1 MPVWHA
7 PYTRPLAV
15 SKRTHPK
22 NMVKKI
28 IIGISIF
35 LGLGLVAFIGWW
47 VMLISAFGGFDK
59 DYSIT
64 DLKENFEENK
74 AAIYELK
81 KYYREI
87 VPDEYFVE
95 IEFENDNTLGRF
107 GIKDYNS
114 NRPMFLEWDLEIK
127 TERMDSILKPIGW
140 TRETLKTLKVKLD
153 NADCIQIESGEPTKI
168 GFKRS
173 GMGMYSFNV
182 FDKPIPDNLIEQY
195 NDSCTFI
202 LVNKRLALEYG
213 GGAIGSQ
220 CFYNMN

>member
-1 MPVWHA
+1 
-7 PYTRPLAV
+7 
-15 SKRTHPK
+15 
-22 NMVKKI
+22 MVKKI
-28 IIGISIF
+28 IIGISIV

-87 VPDEYFVE
+87 VPDDYFVE

-114 NRPMFLEWDLEIK
+114 NGPMFLEWDLEIK

-140 TRETLKTLKVKLD
+140 TRETLKTLKDKLD

-173 GMGMYSFNV
+173 GMGM
-182 FDKPIPDNLIEQY
+182 
-195 NDSCTFI
+195 
-202 LVNKRLALEYG
+202 
-213 GGAIGSQ
+213 
-220 CFYNMN
+220 

>member
-1 MPVWHA
+1 
-7 PYTRPLAV
+7 
-15 SKRTHPK
+15 
-22 NMVKKI
+22 
-28 IIGISIF
+28 
-35 LGLGLVAFIGWW
+35 
-47 VMLISAFGGFDK
+47 
-59 DYSIT
+59 
-64 DLKENFEENK
+64 
-74 AAIYELK
+74 
-81 KYYREI
+81 
-87 VPDEYFVE
+87 
-95 IEFENDNTLGRF
+95 
-107 GIKDYNS
+107 
-114 NRPMFLEWDLEIK
+114 MFLEWDLEIK

-140 TRETLKTLKVKLD
+140 TRETLKTLKDKLD

-195 NDSCTFI
+195 NDSWTYI

>member
-1 MPVWHA
+1 MI
-7 PYTRPLAV
+7 
-15 SKRTHPK
+15 
-22 NMVKKI
+22 KKI
-28 IIGISIF
+28 IIGISIV
-35 LGLGLVAFIGWW
+35 LGLGLVAFIGWL

-74 AAIYELK
+74 TEIYELK
-81 KYYREI
+81 KYYSEI
-87 VPDEYFVE
+87 VPDDYFVE
-95 IEFENDNTLGRF
+95 IEFENDNKLGRF

-114 NRPMFLEWDLEIK
+114 NGPMFLEWDLEIN
-127 TERMDSILKPIGW
+127 TERMDSVLKPIGW
-140 TRETLKTLKVKLD
+140 TRDTLKTLKDKLD

-195 NDSCTFI
+195 NDSCTYI
-202 LVNKRLALEYG
+202 LVSKRLALEYG
-213 GGAIGSQ
+213 GGGIGSQ